1 MKRQKFPGRT
11 RATTEL
17 IDSTDQCERQT
28 HDIHQALQVPWIP
41 YILQPSRRLWHQVPH
56 RSSHQSV
63 WSTNQILVQPAR
75 WHLQQISHFP
85 SHSNELT
92 LVGMRS
98 MVATEIPTDETWS
111 LPHSKYSSHPKNIYV
126 PTQKRKNDQRSCQKT
141 ILQYTMCREYDRSK
155 AIIIHWESRTRPLP
169 TSTYKTNV
177 DYMLQQQQEERTTI
191 HYK

>member
-1 MKRQKFPGRT
+1 MSGKGTRYTLTEYRIAVLDAIGFNWNVGVKRAF
-11 RATTEL
+11 
-17 IDSTDQCERQT
+17 DS
-28 HDIHQALQVPWIP
+28 
-41 YILQPSRRLWHQVPH
+41 H

-75 WHLQQISHFP
+75 WHLQQISYLP

-98 MVATEIPTDETWS
+98 MVTTEIATDETWS
-111 LPHSKYSSHPKNIYV
+111 LPNSKYPSYSKDIYV
-126 PTQKRKNDQRSCQKT
+126 PSQERENNQQSSQKT
-141 ILQYTMCREYDRSK
+141 ILWHTMCREHDRSEVT
-155 AIIIHWESRTRPLP
+155 IIHWESRTRSLP
-169 TSTYKTNV
+169 TSTCKTNA